1 LSLEVWNAPAPRTL
15 PQPSSVRTG
24 GRAAQSVYTAIYF
37 HLSIVQIC
45 LCVCVWEPGS
55 KVEGRTGAPA
65 RGAPEPRRRHSS
77 QGMRVQIAAAH
88 PAALSHTPTCDL
100 FPSRVVTGRT
110 ADVVLY
116 YPLVVQDLYPF

>member
-1 LSLEVWNAPAPRTL
+1 MSASGNP
-15 PQPSSVRTG
+15 
-24 GRAAQSVYTAIYF
+24 GRR
-37 HLSIVQIC
+37 
-45 LCVCVWEPGS
+45 S
-55 KVEGRTGAPA
+55 KVGRVPPLGALPSPDVA
-65 RGAPEPRRRHSS
+65 TAHKVC
-77 QGMRVQIAAAH
+77 MRVQIAAAH